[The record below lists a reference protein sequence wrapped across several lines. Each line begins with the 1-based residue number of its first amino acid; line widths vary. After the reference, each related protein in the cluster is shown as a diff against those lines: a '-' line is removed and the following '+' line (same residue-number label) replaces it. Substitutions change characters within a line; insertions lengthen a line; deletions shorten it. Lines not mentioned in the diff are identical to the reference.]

1 MNIELKAQVLKA
13 SIEIETKL
21 SELLL
26 ELLSIN
32 KEAPKTLGKT
42 GSALSFK
49 SKTDL
54 LLDIDKIDLDL
65 YKDLILFM
73 EIRNQFIHNIDT
85 NSFEIVIERV
95 KKENH
100 LLSFL
105 KNKTL
110 GWLDKEKQLEF
121 AFSDFTSSLHHR
133 LLDVSDVISAEKV
146 ESFQK
151 ILKEIVLELKLNHMN
166 SIVEEI
172 CLDIENK
179 IKTNEIEVNQI
190 GKYFKE
196 KIKENLI

>member
-13 SIEIETKL
+13 SIEIESKL

-26 ELLSIN
+26 DLLAIN

-54 LLDIDKIDLDL
+54 LLDIDKIDKDL

-85 NSFEIVIERV
+85 NSFETVIDRV
-95 KKENH
+95 KKESH

-110 GWLDKEKQLEF
+110 GWLEREKQLEF
-121 AFSDFTSSLHHR
+121 AFTDFTFSLHHR
-133 LLDVSDVISAEKV
+133 LLDVGDVIAAEKI
-146 ESFQK
+146 EALQK
-151 ILKEIVLELKLNHMN
+151 LLKEMELDLRLKHLD
-166 SIVEEI
+166 SIV
-172 CLDIENK
+172 D
-179 IKTNEIEVNQI
+179 EVC
-190 GKYFKE
+190 FEVDE
-196 KIKENLI
+196 KIKSSEIESSQIGTYFKKKMRKRLI